1 MLGARGEGASVVL
14 LAPRSLLSQRR
25 EGARGVVL
33 LSLFLL
39 LRARVL
45 IEERRYER
53 MALFKQVVQRVR
65 VLLPLLLL

>member
-1 MLGARGEGASVVL
+1 
-14 LAPRSLLSQRR
+14 
-25 EGARGVVL
+25 